1 MNISSAAWLAM
12 NVPGLFEHW
21 HAIAFTVPERWDFEF
36 SHEPVWGHDT
46 ATFQAIGETICH
58 PLPSEAK

>member
-1 MNISSAAWLAM
+1 MNVSSAAWLAM
-12 NVPGLFEHW
+12 NVPWLFEHW
-21 HAIAFTVPERWDFEF
+21 YTITLPDQWASEF
-36 SHEPVWGHDT
+36 SHEPVWGYDI